1 MDKVIRGS
9 QTADWTIPA
18 GGRIPIGS
26 QGQYVR
32 CLEASG
38 PFYISINGGSDLFFA
53 SGIQWRADGLE
64 TFSEFHLINKSGAPV
79 TVTLAWGFGEYTDGR
94 LTATGN
100 LTVVN
105 APASV
110 LKVDDD
116 ESQVH
121 LAAINGNIADI
132 EALLIN
138 DRLKRSPLTTLQG
151 ATLVSVLNA
160 TTTVVTAGANVNGV
174 IIRSINLFS
183 GSNVT
188 AYLQIGATKL
198 LQTGYAS
205 GAAVNCD
212 RENIFVPAG
221 NQIIISGGNTS
232 SGGNMAYEVL

>member
-9 QTADWTIPA
+9 QTADFTIPA
-18 GGRIPIGS
+18 GGRLPVGS

-32 CLEASG
+32 CLAASG
-38 PFYISINGGSDLFFA
+38 PFYISINGGSELFFA

-64 TFSEFHLINKSGAPV
+64 TYSQFDLINKSGAPV
-79 TVTLAWGFGEYTDGR
+79 TVTIAWGFGEYTDGR

-105 APASV
+105 APATV

-116 ESQVH
+116 ESQVQ
-121 LAAINGNIADI
+121 LSAIATKITDL
-132 EALLIN
+132 ETLLKN
-138 DRLKRSPLTTLQG
+138 DRLQRNALTTLQG
-151 ATLVSVLNA
+151 ATLVSVINA
-160 TTTVVTAGANVNGV
+160 TTTVVSAAANVNGV

-198 LQTGYAS
+198 LQTAYSS
-205 GAAVNCD
+205 GAACNCD

-221 NQIIISGGNTS
+221 NQIIISGGNTT